1 MNIYFIGIGGISM
14 SALAIICHKSGHK
27 VSGSDI
33 APSKTLQKLKSIG
46 IEVAVGHNKKDF
58 SGIDLVVYNAAISSD
73 NSELVAAKGQNVPC
87 VKRAQLL
94 GSIMAEYPFGI
105 AVSGMHGKTTATAMI
120 AQILH
125 QYDPTIHLGGEF
137 ELIGGN
143 YRIGKSVYFVTEAC
157 EYKRNFLYLKP
168 YISII
173 LNIDEDHMDYFKD
186 LEDIQDA
193 FSEFAANTK
202 RNGAVVVNGEDSRAV
217 ASAAL
222 KMRRYLTYGIGEGF
236 DYSAQNLRAD
246 NKGCYSFDFYKRDRK
261 LCRINLKV
269 AGRYNVYNALAAAV
283 AANIFNISPKN
294 ISSSLSAFRGVD
306 RRYQHI
312 GEYNGA
318 QIIADY
324 AHHPN
329 ELKALID
336 TAKTQSSNVI
346 TIFQPHTYTRTL
358 ALWEKFKSSLSKSD
372 KLILLPVYAAREK
385 PDPNASSQRMCQ
397 ELAQQGMQALY
408 FDNFEECAD
417 HLKKTLKEGDL
428 ALIAGAGDVIDIKN
442 YLISGAQKI

>member
-33 APSKTLQKLKSIG
+33 SPVKTLQKLNSMG
-46 IEVAVGHNKKDF
+46 IKTAIGHNKKDF
-58 SGIDLVVYNAAISSD
+58 SNIDLVVFNAAISSD
-73 NSELVAAKGQNVPC
+73 NPELVAAKEQNVPC

-94 GSIMAEYPFGI
+94 GSVMAEYPFGI

-120 AQILH
+120 AQILY

-143 YRIGKSVYFVTEAC
+143 FRIGKSVYFVTEAC

-202 RNGAVVVNGEDSRAV
+202 RNGVVVVNGEDSRAV

-222 KMRRYLTYGIGEGF
+222 TMRRYLTYGIGEGF
-236 DYSAQNLRAD
+236 DYSAQNLKTD
-246 NKGCYSFDFYKRDRK
+246 PNGCYSFDFFKRDRK

-269 AGRYNVYNALAAAV
+269 AGKYNVYNALAAAV
-283 AANIFNISPKN
+283 AAN
-294 ISSSLSAFRGVD
+294 
-306 RRYQHI
+306 
-312 GEYNGA
+312 
-318 QIIADY
+318 
-324 AHHPN
+324 
-329 ELKALID
+329 
-336 TAKTQSSNVI
+336 
-346 TIFQPHTYTRTL
+346 
-358 ALWEKFKSSLSKSD
+358 
-372 KLILLPVYAAREK
+372 
-385 PDPNASSQRMCQ
+385 
-397 ELAQQGMQALY
+397 
-408 FDNFEECAD
+408 
-417 HLKKTLKEGDL
+417 
-428 ALIAGAGDVIDIKN
+428 
-442 YLISGAQKI
+442 